1 MAAQTLDI
9 TEHSELM
16 YTFEIQ
22 EIEIEKNPVFSPLKH
37 RHLKIK
43 FGDFYQFQFKAFLN
57 AHLNSSY
64 FRTNATV

>member
-16 YTFEIQ
+16 YTFEMQ
-22 EIEIEKNPVFSPLKH
+22 EIESKKKIRFFPLKH
-37 RHLKIK
+37 VHLEIK

-57 AHLNSSY
+57 AYLNSSY